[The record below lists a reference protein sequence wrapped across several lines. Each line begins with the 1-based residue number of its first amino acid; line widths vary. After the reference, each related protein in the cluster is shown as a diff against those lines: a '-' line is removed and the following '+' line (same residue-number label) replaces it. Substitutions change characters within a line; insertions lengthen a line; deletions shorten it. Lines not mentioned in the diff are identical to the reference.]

1 MDHGFETFDPRETE
15 DGDAAFSTAAA
26 RSQASESDDFWSAW
40 RDGVFAAAPF
50 ESPDEESAF
59 RRLTR
64 PGSGG

>member
-1 MDHGFETFDPRETE
+1 MDFGSETFDPRGTE
-15 DGDAAFSTAAA
+15 DGDAASATATA
-26 RSQASESDDFWSAW
+26 QAEASDAEDFWSAW

-64 PGSGG
+64 PGAGE